1 MVRGRSIFMVGCWVL
16 AGIVAA
22 SPVPVWC
29 AESGRGLG
37 LKAGVQTFTSPL
49 TGEETTR
56 TRFEL
61 EVSTERLSDGRV
73 DLAFMFGGSSLGT
86 LRDAS
91 STEEDGLITD
101 AFSIDELSVYDLR
114 LAARFYP
121 LGGSRRDLTPYV
133 GAGLGYFR
141 FADCWEDTVSV
152 TDTASGIMVTDV
164 MSGTETVADGFFPF
178 VMAGLTMS
186 LGDRAELFAELEY
199 DLSKRDKGYDLGG
212 PAYLIGCR
220 VRF

>member
-1 MVRGRSIFMVGCWVL
+1 MVRTRSFLTDRCWVL
-16 AGIVAA
+16 VGIAALSLVAVCGA
-22 SPVPVWC
+22 QD
-29 AESGRGLG
+29 GRGLS
-37 LKAGVQTFTSPL
+37 LKAGTQTFTSPL

-61 EVSTERLSDGRV
+61 EVSTSRYADGRI
-73 DLAFMFGGSSLGT
+73 DLALAFGGSSLGT

-91 STEEDGLITD
+91 TTVEDGLITD
-101 AFSIDELSVYDLR
+101 AFSVDELSVYDVR

-121 LGGSRRDLTPYV
+121 LGGGRRDLTPYV

-141 FADCWEDTVSV
+141 FVDCWDDTVSV
-152 TDTASGIMVTDV
+152 TDTASGITVTEA
-164 MSGTETVADGFFPF
+164 MSGMETVADGFFPF
-178 VMAGLTMS
+178 VIAGLTMS